1 MSKNEEVGFAS
12 ALRADGEAIDGML
25 TKVTVNMT
33 PTTMDALNES
43 AGRLGDTFTET
54 VNRAVQL
61 YAKLTALDLGQS
73 MTFANRAGEPFTV
86 GRVETPEAARQAL
99 REAL

>member
-1 MSKNEEVGFAS
+1 MSTETQT
-12 ALRADGEAIDGML
+12 DL
-25 TKVTVNMT
+25 TTITVNMT
-33 PTTMDALNES
+33 NDSMRALTET
-43 AGRLGDTFTET
+43 ADRLGDTKTET
-54 VNRAVQL
+54 INRAVQL